1 MIPSLTFVE
10 ASVNDRYQDV
20 DLEKSCQYMEVSG
33 TPKTWRVAACVRLLS
48 FVSICLYTHSV
59 SCCSKTLGVHWH
71 FWHLLYAITP
81 ATALWF
87 YAEYREPRARSE
99 HGSSFLSRP
108 NNPKDL
114 TDTAWKVRRLEEELQ
129 NISSPVDTQQSPERR
144 GCSESGDA
152 SEKLDK
158 IDNRSNR

>member
-1 MIPSLTFVE
+1 MTATKMS
-10 ASVNDRYQDV
+10 
-20 DLEKSCQYMEVSG
+20 
-33 TPKTWRVAACVRLLS
+33 TWRNLVNTWKYLVHQRPGGS
-48 FVSICLYTHSV
+48 PPV
-59 SCCSKTLGVHWH
+59 KTLGVHWH